1 MRLEQRGD
9 KPQKDTPHKKGSSAR
24 QTAELDDLSRRAAV
38 EFAGRARR
46 AGLVDVGY
54 TTMDTPVGRLL
65 VATTRNGLVRL
76 AFPEEPEDDV
86 LEELAA
92 TLSPRVI
99 ASPNMTDGVRRQ
111 LDAYFEGRGRGL
123 RTRVDWTLTPP
134 GFFRKVLEVTARI
147 PFGSVSTYGQ
157 VAKLAGNPRAARAA
171 GNALHENPIP
181 IVVPCHRVVPTSGG
195 IGQYG
200 GQEWRKAFLLG
211 LEGAIAEGRRNTGSE
226 ASVAPASNDRR

>member
-1 MRLEQRGD
+1 MKLEQRRGE
-9 KPQKDTPHKKGSSAR
+9 PNKKESALR
-24 QTAELDDLSRRAAV
+24 RTTELDVASRRAAA

-46 AGLVDVGY
+46 SGLVDVGY

-76 AFPEEPEDDV
+76 AFAEEPEEVV

-92 TLSPRVI
+92 MLSPRVI
-99 ASPNMTDGVRRQ
+99 ASPQMTEGVRRQ

-123 RTRVDWTLTPP
+123 RTRVDWALTPP

-157 VAKLAGNPRAARAA
+157 VAKLAGSPRAARAA

-181 IVVPCHRVVPTSGG
+181 IVVPCHRVVPSSGG

-200 GQEWRKAFLLG
+200 GQEWRKEFLLR
-211 LEGAIAEGRRNTGSE
+211 LEGATGGRAGSTAGE
-226 ASVAPASNDRR
+226 ASVVRTPQNRR